1 MANAD
6 AKYSSSNEDDSVGL
20 NLSGSCINWYLILSF
35 FKVLGYFISANIDL
49 VVGRAV
55 LEATPPKVVVLDPNN
70 GSSVLLSSKVGKL
83 NIVFGVFVV
92 VLAGFVTHDGV
103 ARVVN

>member
-1 MANAD
+1 MVVACTG
-6 AKYSSSNEDDSVGL
+6 SNEDDSVGL

-35 FKVLGYFISANIDL
+35 RVLGNFISAIMDL

-55 LEATPPKVVVLDPNN
+55 LEATPPKVVVLDPIN
-70 GSSVLLSSKVGKL
+70 GSQVLLSSNVGKL
-83 NIVFGVFVV
+83 KIALGGSVV
-92 VLAGFVTHDGV
+92 VLAGFVTQDGV

>member
-1 MANAD
+1 MANDD

-35 FKVLGYFISANIDL
+35 KVLGYFISANMDL

-55 LEATPPKVVVLDPNN
+55 LEATPPKVVVLDPINV
-70 GSSVLLSSKVGKL
+70 SSVLLSSKVGKL